1 MKCPPVSAGQPVAA
15 ILFWLIAWRN
25 CLLSAIR
32 MMTSGAGRQHTDL
45 GQHPGLHLL
54 TVACPCGVVVERW
67 VTPEEADADL
77 LRLARLN

>member
-1 MKCPPVSAGQPVAA
+1 MPPVPAGEPVAA

-54 TVACPCGVVVERW
+54 TVACPCGW
-67 VTPEEADADL
+67 L
-77 LRLARLN
+77 LSGGSRLKRPTQTSFVSPV